1 MEVDCE
7 CVVIGA
13 GVVGLAIAAKLAQLG
28 REVIILEGEA
38 DYGSITSARN
48 SEVIHAGIYYAKDSL
63 KAKLCVQGKQQLYAY
78 CRDRKIPFSQC
89 GKLIVAADAEQLSK
103 LSQIKARAI
112 ANGVDDLSQLTAAQA
127 QELEPQLAC
136 TGALLSPSTGI
147 VDSHAFMV
155 SLLGDAENHGAV
167 LVPRTR
173 VVSMRHV
180 DEVGCYELQTLPE
193 DATGPK
199 HTDRQVRTTEQ
210 MQAEKNEKNTQE
222 KSALTA
228 KYVINAAGHGA
239 CDLVN
244 SLQSSRQH
252 LPKNDVMGN
261 AADELTLDAM
271 GNVMNAVMFK
281 GNYFSLAAPSP
292 FSRLVYPVPEEA
304 GLGVHLTID
313 LAGRARFG
321 PDVEPVDTEN
331 YVVDPCRAERF
342 YAAIRRYWPALP
354 DESLLPDYSGIR
366 PRVQVNGD
374 LYPDFLIQG
383 PLQHGLPGLV
393 NLLSIESPGLTASL
407 AIADE
412 VATMLWHD

>member
-155 SLLGDAENHGAV
+155 S
-167 LVPRTR
+167 
-173 VVSMRHV
+173 
-180 DEVGCYELQTLPE
+180 
-193 DATGPK
+193 K

>member
-1 MEVDCE
+1 MGVDCD
-7 CVVIGA
+7 CAVIGA

-28 REVIILEGEA
+28 REVIILEREA

-63 KAKLCVQGKQQLYAY
+63 KARLCVQGKQQLYTY
-78 CRDRKIPFSQC
+78 CRERQIPYSQC
-89 GKLIVAADAEQLSK
+89 GKLIVAANTEQLSK
-103 LSQIKARAI
+103 LSQIKARAS
-112 ANGVDDLSQLTAAQA
+112 ANGVDDMTELTAVQA
-127 QELEPQLAC
+127 RTLEPQLEC

-173 VVSMRHV
+173 VVSVRH
-180 DEVGCYELQTLPE
+180 DMQGAFYELQTRQEEASDELYNELHDELHNGKLHKE
-193 DATGPK
+193 DEIT
-199 HTDRQVRTTEQ
+199 
-210 MQAEKNEKNTQE
+210 
-222 KSALTA
+222 LTA
-228 KYVINAAGHGA
+228 KCVINAAGHGA
-239 CDLVN
+239 CAMAN
-244 SLQSSRQH
+244 SLLSANERPPMDKLMH
-252 LPKNDVMGN
+252 
-261 AADELTLDAM
+261 
-271 GNVMNAVMFK
+271 AVMFK

-321 PDVEPVDTEN
+321 PDVEPVETED
-331 YVVDPCRAERF
+331 YVVDPQRADRF

-366 PRVQVNGD
+366 PRVRINGE

-383 PLQHGLPGLV
+383 PEKHGLPQLV

-412 VATMLWHD
+412 VIAMLQRP